1 MSYANL
7 FDISGRAMDAQSIR
21 LNTVASNLA
30 NAQSAAS
37 SVNQVYR
44 ARHPIFA
51 AVQESAFAQANDLSL
66 DSAGVDSHW
75 DMTDDGQ
82 GGAGVQVLGIAES
95 QAPLEKR
102 YEPGHPLADKD
113 GYVLYPNVNVV
124 EEMADMISASRSFQ
138 INVEMLQSAKT
149 MAQRLL
155 AMGQ

>member
-7 FDISGRAMDAQSIR
+7 FDISGRAMDAQSVR

-51 AVQESAFAQANDLSL
+51 AVQESAMQELNGQTDAN
-66 DSAGVDSHW
+66 GW
-75 DMTDDGQ
+75 INIDDEGQ

-95 QAPLEKR
+95 QAPLDKR

-138 INVEMLQSAKT
+138 MNVEMLQSAKT

>member
-7 FDISGRAMDAQSIR
+7 FDIAGTAMDAQSVR

-44 ARHPIFA
+44 ARHPIFS
-51 AVQESAFAQANDLSL
+51 AVQESAMQEMKNSAQADGWIDFNS
-66 DSAGVDSHW
+66 
-75 DMTDDGQ
+75 DDETA
-82 GGAGVQVLGIAES
+82 GAGVQVLGISES

-155 AMGQ
+155 ALGQ